1 MTNLGMKTSVWSAT
15 HVRLLCQKTWEFH
28 TWILSFN
35 DDVYMPLDQDK
46 IERSNS
52 FPRFRWEL
60 GSKFGKFLLY
70 THPLRTFS
78 TSRMIPLSIFLP
90 MTSQIRIFITL
101 QPSALTMGLNGCRAI
116 GKKTAIVLV
125 LYTAFIVE

>member
-1 MTNLGMKTSVWSAT
+1 MTSLGMKTSVWSAT

-35 DDVYMPLDQDK
+35 YAVYMPLDQDE

-60 GSKFGKFLLY
+60 GNLD
-70 THPLRTFS
+70 
-78 TSRMIPLSIFLP
+78 
-90 MTSQIRIFITL
+90 
-101 QPSALTMGLNGCRAI
+101 PSLENVCCCIHTP
-116 GKKTAIVLV
+116 
-125 LYTAFIVE
+125 

>member
-1 MTNLGMKTSVWSAT
+1 MTSLGMKTSVWSAT

-35 DDVYMPLDQDK
+35 YAVYMPLDQDE

-60 GSKFGKFLLY
+60 DLGKFLLY
-70 THPLRTFS
+70 THPLSIVRTW
-78 TSRMIPLSIFLP
+78 
-90 MTSQIRIFITL
+90 
-101 QPSALTMGLNGCRAI
+101 I
-116 GKKTAIVLV
+116 GKIIRYVRKLHNQHLTAANDRARNGLSYELLKVKSRC
-125 LYTAFIVE
+125 